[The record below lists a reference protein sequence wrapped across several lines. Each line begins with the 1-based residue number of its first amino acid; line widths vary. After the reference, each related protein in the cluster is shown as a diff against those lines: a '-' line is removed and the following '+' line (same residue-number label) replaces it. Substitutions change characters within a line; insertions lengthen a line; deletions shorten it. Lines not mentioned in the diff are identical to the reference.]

1 MSTASISEDIRGKFP
16 LHSAVWENDYRKLE
30 QQIRLQQNDI
40 EAVDPRGRTPLHLAV
55 SLGHLELV
63 RVLLR
68 HGASVTKENAKH
80 WTVLQEAVSTGDPEM
95 VHLVLQRRDYLKAS
109 TALGGVP
116 ELLLKIK
123 ESPDFYM
130 EMKWE
135 FTSWIP
141 LLSRICPS
149 DVCRIWKSG
158 ASLRVDA
165 TLLGFDN
172 MTWIRGRRSYIFRG
186 DDSYAELMEVNH
198 DDGVVDTE
206 RFNISQEMEEVTL
219 ESMQPAEQ
227 EVAKRLTTPIVNTY
241 LDTKDIAF
249 ERRDFFLV
257 ANNDGD
263 AGRGLSALLVG
274 VALQQV
280 FSVNNVN
287 VVIRTRTEHLTDE
300 EKARIKSERNVL
312 ESLLG
317 TVEQHISAQ
326 GNLTLEYATATNPTA
341 ITPEEYFNPDFDL
354 GNRDIGRPIELTIRT
369 QKPGACL
376 MNASCNVHP
385 LRFKGTLWM
394 SEEHPLSLVEQVTP
408 IIDLMARTSSHFARL
423 RDFVTL
429 KFPPGFPVKIEI
441 PLFHVLNARITF
453 GNVNKCRTEE
463 EAAATPTSS
472 EENEEVATATSPF
485 QVCPSV
491 FEVPPNYHR
500 RGGSR
505 HTPMSNN
512 DDELLQFAIHQSLLD
527 SQRGSG
533 EVSWDDANGELSHA
547 MTGSHSD
554 RSIPEGLQVEIGDSV
569 SPVSSPS
576 ASSHDSDLHLAMELS
591 ARAQEEEERMR
602 KEEDEELERILQ
614 LSLTEKLPNQKVSL
628 LIAVCLC
635 CHLLGST
642 RNAACTRRQPSQLM
656 FVSSFSDESEVQ
668 NFNLVVFEPLGYHL
682 CLVARCPVMLE
693 NIFSV
698 IKLLVYRWKKLL
710 LQDDVANNR
719 KEDMSEKMTLH
730 QSSVVQ
736 STYFWQNSSLPW
748 AFSSDNSGFLAAL
761 FRLPPQADAPTL
773 TFCNC

>member
-1 MSTASISEDIRGKFP
+1 MSTANVSEEIRVKFP

-30 QQIRLQQNDI
+30 EQITLPQNDI
-40 EAVDPRGRTPLHLAV
+40 EAVDPRGRTALHLAV
-55 SLGHLELV
+55 SLGHLESV

-68 HGASVTKENAKH
+68 HGAAVTKENAKS

-95 VHLVLQRRDYLKAS
+95 VQLVLQRRDYLKAS

-116 ELLLKIK
+116 ELLSKIR

-141 LLSRICPS
+141 LLSRVCPS

-165 TLLGFDN
+165 TLLGFEN

-186 DDSYAELMEVNH
+186 DDSCAELMEVNH
-198 DDGVVDTE
+198 DDKVVDTE
-206 RFNISQEMEEVTL
+206 RFNISQEMEDVTL

-249 ERRDFFLV
+249 ERNKSGIWGWRTDKTEVVNGF
-257 ANNDGD
+257 D
-263 AGRGLSALLVG
+263 AK
-274 VALQQV
+274 V

-300 EKARIKSERNVL
+300 EKARIKSERNIL

-326 GNLTLEYATATNPTA
+326 GDLTLEYATANNPTA
-341 ITPEEYFNPDFDL
+341 ITPEEYFDPDFDL
-354 GNRDIGRPIELTIRT
+354 GDRDIGRPIELSIRT
-369 QKPGACL
+369 QK
-376 MNASCNVHP
+376 
-385 LRFKGTLWM
+385 FKGTLWM

-453 GNVNKCRTEE
+453 GNVNKCTTEE
-463 EAAATPTSS
+463 EAIATPAATPTSS
-472 EENEEVATATSPF
+472 GCSGEEEEVTAPPSF
-485 QVCPSV
+485 QVSPSV
-491 FEVPPNYHR
+491 FEVPPYYHR

-512 DDELLQFAIHQSLLD
+512 DEELLQYAIHQSLLD
-527 SQRGSG
+527 SHGVPGQEGI
-533 EVSWDDANGELSHA
+533 WDDADGEFTDVMPS
-547 MTGSHSD
+547 SQSD
-554 RSIPEGLQVEIGDSV
+554 RSIPEGVLVDYGDTS
-569 SPVSSPS
+569 SPVSSLS
-576 ASSHDSDLHLAMELS
+576 ASSPDSDLRLAMELS
-591 ARAQEEEERMR
+591 AQAQEEEEKMR
-602 KEEDEELERILQ
+602 KQEEEELERILQ
-614 LSLTEKLPNQKVSL
+614 LSLTDK
-628 LIAVCLC
+628 
-635 CHLLGST
+635 
-642 RNAACTRRQPSQLM
+642 
-656 FVSSFSDESEVQ
+656 
-668 NFNLVVFEPLGYHL
+668 
-682 CLVARCPVMLE
+682 
-693 NIFSV
+693 
-698 IKLLVYRWKKLL
+698 
-710 LQDDVANNR
+710 
-719 KEDMSEKMTLH
+719 
-730 QSSVVQ
+730 
-736 STYFWQNSSLPW
+736 
-748 AFSSDNSGFLAAL
+748 
-761 FRLPPQADAPTL
+761 
-773 TFCNC
+773 

>member
-1 MSTASISEDIRGKFP
+1 MSTANVSEDIRGKFP

-30 QQIRLQQNDI
+30 EQITLLQNDI

-55 SLGHLELV
+55 SLGHLESV

-68 HGASVTKENAKH
+68 HGAEVTKENSMN

-95 VHLVLQRRDYLKAS
+95 VQLVLQRRDYLKAS

-116 ELLLKIK
+116 ELLSKIR

-141 LLSRICPS
+141 LLSRVCPS

-165 TLLGFDN
+165 TLLGFEN

-186 DDSYAELMEVNH
+186 DDSHAELMEVNH
-198 DDGVVDTE
+198 DDEVVDTE
-206 RFNISQEMEEVTL
+206 RFNISQEMEDVTL

-249 ERRDFFLV
+249 ERSKSGIWGWRADKTEVVNGFE
-257 ANNDGD
+257 AK
-263 AGRGLSALLVG
+263 
-274 VALQQV
+274 V

-300 EKARIKSERNVL
+300 EKARIKSERNIL

-326 GNLTLEYATATNPTA
+326 GDLTLEYATATNPTA
-341 ITPEEYFNPDFDL
+341 ITPEEYFDPDFEL
-354 GNRDIGRPIELTIRT
+354 GDRDIGRPIELSIRT
-369 QKPGACL
+369 QK
-376 MNASCNVHP
+376 
-385 LRFKGTLWM
+385 FKGTLWM

-453 GNVNKCRTEE
+453 GNVNKCSTEE
-463 EAAATPTSS
+463 EANTTPAATPTSS
-472 EENEEVATATSPF
+472 GEEEEAAALPPF

-491 FEVPPNYHR
+491 FEVPVSYHR

-505 HTPMSNN
+505 HTPVSNN
-512 DDELLQFAIHQSLLD
+512 DEELLQYAIHQSLLE
-527 SQRGSG
+527 SRRVPGQEGI
-533 EVSWDDANGELSHA
+533 WDDADEFTDVMPS
-547 MTGSHSD
+547 SQSD
-554 RSIPEGLQVEIGDSV
+554 RSIPEGVLVEYEDTPSHA
-569 SPVSSPS
+569 SSPS
-576 ASSHDSDLHLAMELS
+576 ASSPDSELRLAMELS
-591 ARAQEEEERMR
+591 ARAQAEEERMR
-602 KEEDEELERILQ
+602 KQEEEELERILQ
-614 LSLTEKLPNQKVSL
+614 LSLTEK
-628 LIAVCLC
+628 
-635 CHLLGST
+635 
-642 RNAACTRRQPSQLM
+642 
-656 FVSSFSDESEVQ
+656 
-668 NFNLVVFEPLGYHL
+668 
-682 CLVARCPVMLE
+682 
-693 NIFSV
+693 
-698 IKLLVYRWKKLL
+698 
-710 LQDDVANNR
+710 
-719 KEDMSEKMTLH
+719 
-730 QSSVVQ
+730 
-736 STYFWQNSSLPW
+736 
-748 AFSSDNSGFLAAL
+748 
-761 FRLPPQADAPTL
+761 
-773 TFCNC
+773 

>member
-95 VHLVLQRRDYLKAS
+95 VQLVLQRRDYLKAS

-172 MTWIRGRRSYIFRG
+172 MTWIRGRRSYIFKG
-186 DDSYAELMEVNH
+186 DDSHAELMEVNH

-227 EVAKRLTTPIVNTY
+227 EVAKRLTTPIVNTF

-249 ERRDFFLV
+249 ERCKSGILGWRTDKTESVNGFE
-257 ANNDGD
+257 AK
-263 AGRGLSALLVG
+263 
-274 VALQQV
+274 V

-354 GNRDIGRPIELTIRT
+354 GDRDIGRPIELTIRT
-369 QKPGACL
+369 QK
-376 MNASCNVHP
+376 
-385 LRFKGTLWM
+385 FKGTLWM

-472 EENEEVATATSPF
+472 DENDDVATATTPF

-512 DDELLQFAIHQSLLD
+512 DDELLQYAIHQSLLD

-533 EVSWDDANGELSHA
+533 EVSWDDANGEFSHA
-547 MTGSHSD
+547 MTGSHSNG
-554 RSIPEGLQVEIGDSV
+554 SIPEGLLVEIGDSV
-569 SPVSSPS
+569 SPASSPS
-576 ASSHDSDLHLAMELS
+576 ASSQDSDLRLAMELS

-602 KEEDEELERILQ
+602 KREDEELERILQ
-614 LSLTEKLPNQKVSL
+614 LSLTEK
-628 LIAVCLC
+628 
-635 CHLLGST
+635 
-642 RNAACTRRQPSQLM
+642 
-656 FVSSFSDESEVQ
+656 
-668 NFNLVVFEPLGYHL
+668 
-682 CLVARCPVMLE
+682 
-693 NIFSV
+693 
-698 IKLLVYRWKKLL
+698 
-710 LQDDVANNR
+710 
-719 KEDMSEKMTLH
+719 
-730 QSSVVQ
+730 
-736 STYFWQNSSLPW
+736 
-748 AFSSDNSGFLAAL
+748 
-761 FRLPPQADAPTL
+761 
-773 TFCNC
+773 

>member
-1 MSTASISEDIRGKFP
+1 MSTANVSEDTRVKFP

-30 QQIRLQQNDI
+30 EQITLPQNDI
-40 EAVDPRGRTPLHLAV
+40 EVVDPRGRTPLHLAV
-55 SLGHLELV
+55 SLGHLESV

-68 HGASVTKENAKH
+68 HGAEVTKENANN

-95 VHLVLQRRDYLKAS
+95 VQLVLQRRDYLKAS

-116 ELLLKIK
+116 ELLAKIR

-141 LLSRICPS
+141 LLSRVCPS

-165 TLLGFDN
+165 TLLGFEN

-198 DDGVVDTE
+198 DDEVVDTE
-206 RFNISQEMEEVTL
+206 RFNISQEMEDVTL

-227 EVAKRLTTPIVNTY
+227 EVAKRLTTSIVNTY

-249 ERRDFFLV
+249 ERSKSGIWGWRSDKTEVVNGF
-257 ANNDGD
+257 D
-263 AGRGLSALLVG
+263 AK
-274 VALQQV
+274 V

-300 EKARIKSERNVL
+300 EKERIKSERNIL

-326 GNLTLEYATATNPTA
+326 GDLTLEYATATNPTA
-341 ITPEEYFNPDFDL
+341 ITPDEYFDPDFDL
-354 GNRDIGRPIELTIRT
+354 GNRDIGRPIELSIRT
-369 QKPGACL
+369 QK
-376 MNASCNVHP
+376 
-385 LRFKGTLWM
+385 FKGTLWM

-453 GNVNKCRTEE
+453 GNVNKCSTEE
-463 EAAATPTSS
+463 AANTTPAATPTSS
-472 EENEEVATATSPF
+472 GEDDEAAAPPPF

-491 FEVPPNYHR
+491 FEVPVSYHR

-505 HTPMSNN
+505 HTHMSNN
-512 DDELLQFAIHQSLLD
+512 DEELLQYAIHQSLLE
-527 SQRGSG
+527 SHRVPGQEG
-533 EVSWDDANGELSHA
+533 SWDDADADSTDVMH
-547 MTGSHSD
+547 SSQSD
-554 RSIPEGLQVEIGDSV
+554 RSIPEGVLVEYGDTPSPA
-569 SPVSSPS
+569 SSPPVSSP
-576 ASSHDSDLHLAMELS
+576 DSDLRLAMELS
-591 ARAQEEEERMR
+591 AQAQLEEERIRKQEEEE
-602 KEEDEELERILQ
+602 LEMILQ
-614 LSLTEKLPNQKVSL
+614 LSLTEK
-628 LIAVCLC
+628 
-635 CHLLGST
+635 
-642 RNAACTRRQPSQLM
+642 
-656 FVSSFSDESEVQ
+656 
-668 NFNLVVFEPLGYHL
+668 
-682 CLVARCPVMLE
+682 
-693 NIFSV
+693 
-698 IKLLVYRWKKLL
+698 
-710 LQDDVANNR
+710 
-719 KEDMSEKMTLH
+719 
-730 QSSVVQ
+730 
-736 STYFWQNSSLPW
+736 
-748 AFSSDNSGFLAAL
+748 
-761 FRLPPQADAPTL
+761 
-773 TFCNC
+773 

>member
-1 MSTASISEDIRGKFP
+1 MSTANVSEDIRGKFP

-30 QQIRLQQNDI
+30 ENITLSQNDI
-40 EAVDPRGRTPLHLAV
+40 ETVDPRGRTPLHLAV
-55 SLGHLELV
+55 SLGHLESV

-68 HGASVTKENAKH
+68 HGAEVTKENAKN

-95 VHLVLQRRDYLKAS
+95 VQLVLQRRDYLKAS

-116 ELLLKIK
+116 ELLSKIR

-141 LLSRICPS
+141 LVSRVCPS

-165 TLLGFDN
+165 TLLGFEN

-186 DDSYAELMEVNH
+186 DDSCAELMEVNH
-198 DDGVVDTE
+198 DDEVVDTE
-206 RFNISQEMEEVTL
+206 RFNISQEIEDVTL

-249 ERRDFFLV
+249 ERTKSGIWGWRSDKTEVVNGFE
-257 ANNDGD
+257 AK
-263 AGRGLSALLVG
+263 
-274 VALQQV
+274 V
-280 FSVNNVN
+280 FSVNNVS

-300 EKARIKSERNVL
+300 EKARIKSERNIL

-326 GNLTLEYATATNPTA
+326 GDLTLEYATATNPTA
-341 ITPEEYFNPDFDL
+341 ITPEEYFDPDFDL
-354 GNRDIGRPIELTIRT
+354 GNRDIGRPIELSIRT
-369 QKPGACL
+369 QK
-376 MNASCNVHP
+376 
-385 LRFKGTLWM
+385 FKGTLWM

-453 GNVNKCRTEE
+453 GNVNKCSTEE
-463 EAAATPTSS
+463 EATPTPAATPTSS
-472 EENEEVATATSPF
+472 GEDEEAAALPPF

-491 FEVPPNYHR
+491 FEVPASYHR

-512 DDELLQFAIHQSLLD
+512 DEELLQYAIHQSLLE
-527 SQRGSG
+527 SRRGLGQEGLWEDCDG
-533 EVSWDDANGELSHA
+533 EFTDVTPSSP
-547 MTGSHSD
+547 SD
-554 RSIPEGLQVEIGDSV
+554 RSIPEGVLVDYGDT
-569 SPVSSPS
+569 SSP
-576 ASSHDSDLHLAMELS
+576 ASSLSTTSPDTELRLAMELS
-591 ARAQEEEERMR
+591 ARAQAEEERLR
-602 KEEDEELERILQ
+602 KQEEEELERILQ
-614 LSLTEKLPNQKVSL
+614 LSLTEK
-628 LIAVCLC
+628 
-635 CHLLGST
+635 
-642 RNAACTRRQPSQLM
+642 
-656 FVSSFSDESEVQ
+656 
-668 NFNLVVFEPLGYHL
+668 
-682 CLVARCPVMLE
+682 
-693 NIFSV
+693 
-698 IKLLVYRWKKLL
+698 
-710 LQDDVANNR
+710 
-719 KEDMSEKMTLH
+719 
-730 QSSVVQ
+730 
-736 STYFWQNSSLPW
+736 
-748 AFSSDNSGFLAAL
+748 
-761 FRLPPQADAPTL
+761 
-773 TFCNC
+773 